1 MRENLKFQVAISCL
15 NDGALKLTFLDDF
28 DYFVVHQVTNNQDY
42 SLFQSKLPNNVMYK
56 RFFGAGL
63 SKSRNI
69 LLDEA
74 RADFIWLMD
83 DDVQIDSCAK
93 QYLNRLIEQY
103 SDCALISVSHAKTP
117 LATPVNVEA
126 KTINC
131 ITAASVSSIDMVL
144 QPKALQGVRFNENF
158 GLGAKY
164 PVGEEYIFICD
175 LLRSGAKAI
184 RCNYV
189 CSYHSAASS
198 GSDFFS
204 TTNKLIAKREMFKA
218 ALGPYKGVIFY
229 IAFLIKKFPILIR
242 HGKFG
247 VVWRSLLCRQ

>member
-1 MRENLKFQVAISCL
+1 MKENRSLQVAISCL
-15 NDGALKLTFLDDF
+15 NDGALRLSFLDDL
-28 DYFVVHQVTNNQDY
+28 DYLVVHQMTNNQDY
-42 SLFQSKLPNNVMYK
+42 SLFQSKLPDNVTYK
-56 RFFGAGL
+56 QVFGAGL
-63 SKSRNI
+63 SKSRNL

-74 RADFIWLMD
+74 HADFIWIMD

-117 LATPVNVEA
+117 LATPLNVKA
-126 KTINC
+126 KKLNC

-164 PVGEEYIFICD
+164 PIGEEYIFICD

-189 CSYHSAASS
+189 CSYHPEASS

-204 TTNKLIAKREMFKA
+204 TTNKLIAKREMFKT
-218 ALGPYKGVIFY
+218 ALGPYKGMVLY
-229 IAFLIKKFPILIR
+229 IAFLIKKLPILIR

-247 VVWRSLLCRQ
+247 VIWRSLLCRQ